1 MTQIDC
7 RTARA
12 NGLKPEQYIGR
23 FVERNGKEIL
33 LAADE
38 EWNSVMRLDLESARF
53 LARELVRLADEVS
66 HGRR

>member
-7 RTARA
+7 RIARA
-12 NGLKPEQYIGR
+12 NGLKLEQYIGE
-23 FVERNGKEIL
+23 FVKRDGGDVL

-38 EWNSVMRLDLESARF
+38 EWNSVVRLDAESARF

-66 HGRR
+66 RGRR